1 MAEPESKSKDYFS
14 RREFE
19 QDRSEMWAEGWVI
32 AEKRTTQGK
41 TPMVPTGSL
50 VDLLFLPIVWLF
62 NRTQPKSILHVRYVR
77 KRI

>member
-1 MAEPESKSKDYFS
+1 
-14 RREFE
+14 
-19 QDRSEMWAEGWVI
+19 MWAEGWVI